1 MLYNILRQFGKPLT
15 VPGFSSESCNKKRSV
30 AMSSILE
37 NMRKIDLEK
46 AANDLQF
53 GNPPFKKDESKIY
66 FGNSLAMSDISK
78 KYIEKWKA
86 ADSGTAAAKEG
97 TSILK
102 ALRQRNMDAATKN
115 M

>member
-1 MLYNILRQFGKPLT
+1 
-15 VPGFSSESCNKKRSV
+15 
-30 AMSSILE
+30 MSTILE
-37 NMRKIDLEK
+37 NMRKMDLEK
-46 AANDLQF
+46 ASGNLQF
-53 GNPPFKKDESKIY
+53 SNKPFQRDESRIY

-86 ADSGTAAAKEG
+86 ADSGAAAPKAVGE

-102 ALRQRNMDAATKN
+102 ALRQRNMDAATKE